1 MTDQASQPE
10 FPYLPQVTITT
21 TLQRIA
27 DALPHHPDASREA
40 LADTMKG
47 VVAAVVAMRPRD
59 PTEMAMVARIIILQA
74 VMVESLR
81 RAKQPGLPEMLRS
94 RSINQ
99 ANAACRLEDTT
110 IRRLTQRQLHAVVP
124 PAVWQVAL
132 PEARPQAPY
141 VAPEKG
147 GARRA
152 MAQVAEGPV
161 AKGPVAEGSVAEG
174 PLDVAVAANE
184 RVAPVAAAPQVATAV
199 ARPVAEGRHER
210 RRRERAER
218 RMQAGARTV
227 GAPSARGAMAGSSLC
242 LPSLRR
248 ARRPPRWRWQLD
260 RGVEPH
266 TP

>member
-124 PAVWQVAL
+124 PAVWQLAL

-161 AKGPVAEGSVAEG
+161 AEGSVAEG
-174 PLDVAVAANE
+174 PLNVAVAANE

-227 GAPSARGAMAGSSLC
+227 GAAIGARGDGGQQPVPGEPAARAAASTMAMA
-242 LPSLRR
+242 
-248 ARRPPRWRWQLD
+248 A
-260 RGVEPH
+260 
-266 TP
+266 